1 MASQMKQLTKLKM
14 AEVLNMSRSS
24 LYYQSK
30 QEAAD
35 KELRKQIEMVIGLH
49 PAYGHKRIT
58 LAFGLGRINK
68 KRVLRVMK
76 KFNLKPEK
84 SRRKPR
90 KREGENKVESKYM
103 NLIESLPKE
112 TIKKP
117 SLVWVADFT
126 YLKFNGSF
134 IYLATV
140 LDQFT
145 REVMGWNI
153 ANNHNQSLV
162 IGALVDALENN
173 HYQTPQYLHS
183 DQGSEYEAQAHLH
196 LAESL
201 GIKISMS
208 RKQSPWE
215 NPYQESFY
223 SHFKL
228 ELGKTSQFNSLGEL
242 IESIH
247 QTINYYNN
255 QRIHT
260 ALKMSPAE
268 FRRQFEQTKL
278 SDCVS

>member
-1 MASQMKQLTKLKM
+1 MASQMKQLTKFKL
-14 AEVLNMSRSS
+14 AEVLNISRSF

-30 QEAAD
+30 QKEVD
-35 KELRKQIEMVIGLH
+35 KELKKQIELVMALH
-49 PAYGHKRIT
+49 SAYGHKRIA
-58 LAFGLGRINK
+58 LAFGLGKINR

-76 KFNLKPEK
+76 KFNLEPVK

-90 KREGENKVESKYM
+90 KRKDENKTEAEYI
-103 NLIESLPKE
+103 NLVGVLPKE
-112 TIKKP
+112 TINMP
-117 SLVWVADFT
+117 NLVWAADFT

-145 REVMGWNI
+145 REVIGWNI
-153 ANNHNQSLV
+153 ASSHNKALI
-162 IGALVDALENN
+162 IGALIDALENN
-173 HYQTPQYLHS
+173 KCQIPRYLHS
-183 DQGSEYEAQAHLH
+183 DQGSEYDNQAHLN

-228 ELGKTSQFNSLGEL
+228 ELGKMSQFNSLGEL
-242 IESIH
+242 IENIH

-260 ALKMSPAE
+260 ALKMPPAE
-268 FRRQFEQTKL
+268 FRKQFEQTKT